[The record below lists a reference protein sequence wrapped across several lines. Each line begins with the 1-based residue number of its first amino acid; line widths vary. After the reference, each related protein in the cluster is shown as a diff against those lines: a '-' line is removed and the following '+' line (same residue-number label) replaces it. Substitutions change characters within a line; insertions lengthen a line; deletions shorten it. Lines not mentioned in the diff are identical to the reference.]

1 MRLGFA
7 GRKPPPL
14 WLLLLVS
21 NMAVLALPITALWAV
36 RVYESAL
43 VGQTEDELVAQA
55 VVWSAAVRAELGRLS
70 PETPA
75 PPPLANHAGGL
86 SAAAVSLLTRPG
98 VDLAI
103 DPVLPP
109 PPAAAPATRVPDPLA
124 SAIGRAL
131 SPMIQDAQPVA
142 LSALRLTDAHGVIIA
157 TTGTDLGKSLA
168 GWQEVAR
175 VLAGAP
181 IATALR
187 RREAWEMSDSVGT
200 LSRPSGLRVFVVLP
214 VQGAAGLLGAVVLS
228 RTPRDMGQAVWA
240 KRWELGA
247 LLVSLLAAGGLL
259 AAGLSRLVTRPLA
272 VVVAQ
277 AQFAA
282 LGGQAAPLRRPG
294 TREVADL
301 SAALTRMATMLD
313 QRARYITAFAA
324 SVSHEFKTPLAG
336 LRGAAELLEDH
347 ADTLPAA
354 ERRKL
359 LGILAGN
366 TQRLDRLVR
375 RLLDLARADMMRPGA
390 GPATNVDA
398 VLEALLHAYRE
409 RGMAVHVD
417 VGSCTVALP
426 ADALS
431 ALLASLLDN
440 AAAHASADGHGS
452 GASVTVSARSGDART
467 WITVEDNGPGI
478 SPANRGRVFE
488 PFFTTSRDQ
497 GGTGL
502 GLSIVRAMAQG
513 VGGNAELLAS
523 EGGASVCVELPS
535 QWRQET
541 NGPCQPGDRGTLIA

>member
-1 MRLGFA
+1 MQLGFA
-7 GRKPPPL
+7 GRRPPPL

-21 NMAVLALPITALWAV
+21 NMAVLALPITALWAM

-43 VGQTEDELVAQA
+43 VGQTQDELVAQA

-75 PPPLANHAGGL
+75 PRTPAGPGGRL
-86 SAAAVSLLTRPG
+86 SAAAVSLLSRPG

-109 PPAAAPATRVPDPLA
+109 PPDAAPAARAPDPLA

-131 SPMIQDAQPVA
+131 SPMIQDAQLVT
-142 LSALRLTDAHGVIIA
+142 LSALRLTDAHGVVIA

-187 RREAWEMSDSVGT
+187 RREAWEMSVSVGN
-200 LSRPSGLRVFVVLP
+200 LSRPSGLRVFVALP
-214 VQGAAGLLGAVVLS
+214 VQGYAGLLGAVVLS

-247 LLVSLLAAGGLL
+247 LGVSLLAAGGLL

-272 VVVAQ
+272 GVVAQ
-277 AQFAA
+277 AQFVAS
-282 LGGQAAPLRRPG
+282 GGQATPLRRPG

-301 SAALTRMATMLD
+301 SAALTRMAATLD
-313 QRARYITAFAA
+313 QRARYIIAFAA

-347 ADTLPAA
+347 ADTLPAD
-354 ERRKL
+354 ERGKL
-359 LGILAGN
+359 LRILAGN
-366 TQRLDRLVR
+366 TQRLDQLVR

-390 GPATNVDA
+390 GSATNVGD
-398 VLEALLHAYRE
+398 VLEALLPTYLE

-417 VGSCTVALP
+417 VGPCTVALP

-431 ALLASLLDN
+431 ALLASLFDN
-440 AAAHASADGHGS
+440 AAAHASADGRGS
-452 GASVTVSARSGDART
+452 GASVAVSARSQGRRT
-467 WITVEDNGPGI
+467 WITVKDDGPGI

-513 VGGNAELLAS
+513 VGGAAELLPS
-523 EGGASVCVELPS
+523 EHGACFCIELPAE
-535 QWRQET
+535 WLQEA
-541 NGPCQPGDRGTLIA
+541 NNQCPADAKQ

>member
-1 MRLGFA
+1 MPLGLKQPGWA
-7 GRKPPPL
+7 RRKPPPL

-21 NMAVLALPITALWAV
+21 NMAVLALPISALWAL

-43 VGQTEDELVAQA
+43 VGQTENELVAQA
-55 VVWSAAVRAELGRLS
+55 VVWSAAARAELRRL
-70 PETPA
+70 TPDTA
-75 PPPLANHAGGL
+75 EPQPSVDPDSSL
-86 SAAAVSLLTRPG
+86 SAAAVSLLSRPG

-109 PPAAAPATRVPDPLA
+109 PPDAAPATIAPELLA
-124 SAIGRAL
+124 GAIGRAL
-131 SPMIQDAQPVA
+131 SPMIQDAQPVT
-142 LSALRLTDAHGVIIA
+142 LSALRLTDAHGVVIA

-181 IATALR
+181 IAIALR
-187 RREAWEMSDSVGT
+187 RRELWEMSVSLGN

-214 VQGAAGLLGAVVLS
+214 VQGNTGLLGAVVLS

-247 LLVSLLAAGGLL
+247 LAVSLLAAGGLL

-272 VVVAQ
+272 FVVAQ
-277 AQFAA
+277 AQLVA
-282 LGGQAAPLRRPG
+282 LGGQAIPLQRPG

-313 QRARYITAFAA
+313 QRASYIIAFAA

-347 ADTLPAA
+347 VDTLPAD
-354 ERRKL
+354 ERGKL
-359 LGILAGN
+359 LGIMAAN
-366 TQRLDRLVR
+366 TQRLDILVR

-390 GPATNVDA
+390 VSATNIA
-398 VLEALLHAYRE
+398 TVLEALLPTYLE
-409 RGMAVHVD
+409 RGMAVDAD
-417 VGSCTVALP
+417 VGTCTVALP

-431 ALLASLLDN
+431 ALLASLLEN
-440 AAAHASADGHGS
+440 AAAHASADGRGS
-452 GASVTVSARSGDART
+452 GASVAVSARSRGRRT
-467 WITVEDNGPGI
+467 WITVKDDGPGI

-502 GLSIVRAMAQG
+502 GLSIVRAMTQG
-513 VGGNAELLAS
+513 VGGAVELLPS
-523 EGGASVCVELPS
+523 DHGACFCVELPS
-535 QWRQET
+535 
-541 NGPCQPGDRGTLIA
+541 D

>member
-1 MRLGFA
+1 MQLGFA
-7 GRKPPPL
+7 RRKPPPL
-14 WLLLLVS
+14 WLLLVVS
-21 NMAVLALPITALWAV
+21 NMAVLALPITALWAM

-43 VGQTEDELVAQA
+43 VGQTQDELVAQA

-70 PETPA
+70 PGTPA
-75 PPPLANHAGGL
+75 VRPHADSEGGL
-86 SAAAVSLLTRPG
+86 STAAVSLLSRPG

-109 PPAAAPATRVPDPLA
+109 PPDAAPATRMPDPLA

-131 SPMIQDAQPVA
+131 SPMIEDAQPVA
-142 LSALRLTDAHGVIIA
+142 LSALRLTDAYGVIIA

-168 GWQEVAR
+168 SWQEVAS

-187 RREAWEMSDSVGT
+187 RREPWDISDSVGK

-214 VQGAAGLLGAVVLS
+214 VQGNTGLLGTVVLF

-247 LLVSLLAAGGLL
+247 LVVSLLAAGGLL

-277 AQFAA
+277 AQFVAS
-282 LGGQAAPLRRPG
+282 GGQATPLRRPG

-301 SAALTRMATMLD
+301 SAALTRMAAMLD
-313 QRARYITAFAA
+313 QRARYIIAFAA

-347 ADTLPAA
+347 ADTLPAD
-354 ERRKL
+354 ERGKL
-359 LGILAGN
+359 LRILARN
-366 TQRLDRLVR
+366 TQRLDQLVR

-390 GPATNVDA
+390 GSATNVGG
-398 VLEALLHAYRE
+398 VLQALLPTYLKH
-409 RGMAVHVD
+409 GMAVHVD
-417 VGSCTVALP
+417 VGTCTVALP

-431 ALLASLLDN
+431 ALLASLFDN
-440 AAAHASADGHGS
+440 AAAHASTDGRGA
-452 GASVTVSARSGDART
+452 GASLTVSARSQGRRT
-467 WITVEDNGPGI
+467 WITVKDDGPGI
-478 SPANRGRVFE
+478 SPANHGRVFE

-513 VGGNAELLAS
+513 VGGAAELLPS
-523 EGGASVCVELPS
+523 EHGACFCIELPAE
-535 QWRQET
+535 WLQEAA
-541 NGPCQPGDRGTLIA
+541 G

>member
-1 MRLGFA
+1 L
-7 GRKPPPL
+7 
-14 WLLLLVS
+14 
-21 NMAVLALPITALWAV
+21 AV
-36 RVYESAL
+36 
-43 VGQTEDELVAQA
+43 
-55 VVWSAAVRAELGRLS
+55 
-70 PETPA
+70 
-75 PPPLANHAGGL
+75 
-86 SAAAVSLLTRPG
+86 
-98 VDLAI
+98 

-109 PPAAAPATRVPDPLA
+109 PPDAAAATVMPDPLA

-142 LSALRLTDAHGVIIA
+142 LSALRLTDEHGVVVA

-181 IATALR
+181 IVTALR
-187 RREAWEMSDSVGT
+187 RREPWEMWDSVGN

-214 VQGAAGLLGAVVLS
+214 VQGNAGLIGAVVLS
-228 RTPRDMGQAVWA
+228 RTPRDMGQAMWA

-247 LLVSLLAAGGLL
+247 LAVSLLVAGGLL

-277 AQFAA
+277 AQFVA
-282 LGGQAAPLRRPG
+282 LGGQATPLRRPG

-301 SAALTRMATMLD
+301 SAALTRMATVLD
-313 QRARYITAFAA
+313 QRARYIIAFAA

-347 ADTLPAA
+347 ADTLPAD
-354 ERRKL
+354 ERGKL
-359 LGILAGN
+359 LRILAGN

-390 GPATNVDA
+390 GSATNVGD
-398 VLEALLHAYRE
+398 VLDALLPTYLE
-409 RGMAVHVD
+409 RGMAVQVD
-417 VGSCTVALP
+417 VGTCTVALP
-426 ADALS
+426 EDALS
-431 ALLASLLDN
+431 ALLASLFEN
-440 AAAHASADGHGS
+440 AAAHASADGRGS
-452 GASVTVSARSGDART
+452 GASVAVSARSQGRRT
-467 WITVEDNGPGI
+467 WITFKDDGPGI

-513 VGGNAELLAS
+513 VGGGAELLAS
-523 EGGASVCVELPS
+523 EHGACFCVELPAE
-535 QWRQET
+535 W
-541 NGPCQPGDRGTLIA
+541 